1 MAGIESTN
9 KNISNNIQ
17 VECAWHPRTF
27 GTELIMKSGDTHDGV
42 SHSICVKC
50 AVRNIL
56 KDDFIELLK
65 SPFTSFEMLEIAYMY
80 IKEGGDTEWINR
92 NAN

>member
-9 KNISNNIQ
+9 KIISNNIQ

-27 GTELIMKSGDTHDGV
+27 GKELIMKPGDTQDGA
-42 SHSICVKC
+42 SHSICSNC

-65 SPFTSFEMLEIAYMY
+65 NPFTSFEMLEIAYEY
-80 IKEGGDTEWINR
+80 IKEGGDTE
-92 NAN
+92 